1 MKALG
6 TDREIV
12 RADKNLIKGGERERK
27 RARVRAKKIE
37 AV

>member
-12 RADKNLIKGGERERK
+12 RADKNLIKGGRERG
-27 RARVRAKKIE
+27 RGRG
-37 AV
+37 